1 MADLKLKYKRYAIYF
16 APHEGSSLAG
26 FSEHWLGGDD
36 GDVINPFVT
45 KPRRYGFHATLKAPM
60 RLAEG
65 VDFEKLCQQVDIL
78 SQKRAPVS
86 LGFLKISQL
95 SDFLALVPERNKVQ
109 GLNKL
114 AWKCVRFL
122 DPLRAPMTHK
132 QIARRKNL
140 KHLERENFDQWG
152 YPYVGNQFRFHMT
165 LTNGLTKPELLKARS
180 QLDDCIGNSLIEPV
194 TIDSLSIFG
203 DPGGDGQFKLLER
216 FKLRGSS
223 DKSE

>member
-1 MADLKLKYKRYAIYF
+1 MLDLTPEYKRYAIYF
-16 APHEGSSLAG
+16 APREDTSLAG
-26 FSEHWLGGDD
+26 FGVQWLDMK
-36 GDVINPFVT
+36 PFVS

-65 VDFEKLCQQVDIL
+65 VGFEELCQQVDTL
-78 SQKRAPVS
+78 ANKRPPVS

-95 SDFLALVPERNKVQ
+95 SDFLALVPERNNVKGV
-109 GLNKL
+109 NKL

-132 QIARRKNL
+132 QIVKRKNL

-165 LTNGLTKPELLKARS
+165 LTNGLSKPELVEARS

-194 TIDSLSIFG
+194 TIDSLCVFG
-203 DPGGDGQFKLLER
+203 DPGKDGQFELLER
-216 FKLRGSS
+216 FTLRGVSG
-223 DKSE
+223 KAE

>member
-1 MADLKLKYKRYAIYF
+1 MVDFTPKYKRYAIYF
-16 APHEGSSLAG
+16 APRESTSLAE
-26 FSEHWLGGDD
+26 FSQHWLGGE
-36 GDVINPFVT
+36 GDAINPFVI

-60 RLAEG
+60 RLAENMS
-65 VDFEKLCQQVDIL
+65 FEKLCEQVDIL
-78 SQKRAPVS
+78 SKKRAPVS

-95 SDFLALVPERNKVQ
+95 GNFLALVPERSRVH

-132 QIARRKNL
+132 QIAQRKNL
-140 KHLERENFDQWG
+140 KHLEQENFDQWG

-165 LTNGLTKPELLKARS
+165 LTNDLSKPELVQARS

-194 TIDSLSIFG
+194 TIDSLCIFG
-203 DPGGDGQFKLLER
+203 DPGNGRQFELLER
-216 FKLRGSS
+216 FTLCGAS
-223 DKSE
+223 DKAK

>member
-1 MADLKLKYKRYAIYF
+1 MIDKKTKYKRYAIYF
-16 APHEGSSLAG
+16 APREGTNLAG
-26 FSEHWLGGDD
+26 FGVQWLGGE
-36 GDVINPFVT
+36 NSFVS

-65 VDFEKLCQQVDIL
+65 VDFERLCEQVDSL
-78 SQKRAPVS
+78 AQKRPPVS

-95 SDFLALVPERNKVQ
+95 SDFLALVPERNKVH

-165 LTNGLTKPELLKARS
+165 LTNGLKKPELVEARG

-194 TIDSLSIFG
+194 TIDSLCIFG
-203 DPGGDGQFKLLER
+203 DPGKGGQFELLER
-216 FKLRGSS
+216 FALLGEL
-223 DKSE
+223 DKTE

>member
-1 MADLKLKYKRYAIYF
+1 MVDLAPKYKRYAIYF
-16 APHEGSSLAG
+16 APREGSTLADFG
-26 FSEHWLGGDD
+26 ANWL
-36 GDVINPFVT
+36 DVSHFVT

-65 VDFEKLCQQVDIL
+65 VDFKKLCEQVDIL
-78 SQKRAPVS
+78 AQKRAPVS
-86 LGFLKISQL
+86 LGFLKLSQL
-95 SDFLALVPERNKVQ
+95 SDFLALVPERSKVH

-122 DPLRAPMTHK
+122 DPLRAPMTHQ
-132 QIARRKNL
+132 QIAKRKDL

-165 LTNGLTKPELLKARS
+165 LTNGLSKLELVQARS

-194 TIDSLSIFG
+194 TIDSLCIFG
-203 DPGGDGQFKLLER
+203 DPGKDGQFELLER
-216 FKLRGSS
+216 FEMRGALG
-223 DKSE
+223 KTK